1 MQRDQ
6 SLESDVQQT
15 EQLQPHKEAEQ
26 NEESPD
32 KGDIA
37 YVSANDKGHFFSVA
51 NAMMAAIHPNSPNL
65 MLPEGLK
72 RGEIEAIKLLYEAK
86 TAKESETSTGRVA
99 ATERLRFMQV
109 ALSKL
114 QGVLAMARSPEFSG
128 AARAH
133 IEEIRKRLARL
144 KDELHQAIIDEERKK
159 REEKDKKKADENKG
173 DEESKAKKKVESA
186 PAKK

>member
-1 MQRDQ
+1 
-6 SLESDVQQT
+6 
-15 EQLQPHKEAEQ
+15 
-26 NEESPD
+26 
-32 KGDIA
+32 
-37 YVSANDKGHFFSVA
+37 
-51 NAMMAAIHPNSPNL
+51 
-65 MLPEGLK
+65 
-72 RGEIEAIKLLYEAK
+72 
-86 TAKESETSTGRVA
+86 
-99 ATERLRFMQV
+99 
-109 ALSKL
+109 
-114 QGVLAMARSPEFSG
+114 MARSPEFSG